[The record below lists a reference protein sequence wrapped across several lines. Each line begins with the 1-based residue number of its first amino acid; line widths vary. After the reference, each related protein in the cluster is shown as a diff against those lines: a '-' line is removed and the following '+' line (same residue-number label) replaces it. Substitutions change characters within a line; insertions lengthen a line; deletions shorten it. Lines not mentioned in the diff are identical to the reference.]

1 MSENISLGYTVSLSL
16 GDNDRSK
23 ALKVSRHVE
32 RNVGFTLEMVIIK
45 YHQRHKT
52 WTGIHMKDQTL
63 HGRTP
68 GVFSVHL
75 IVVITG
81 LGSVTGLT
89 VGLSSQGTTASVRPS
104 DYNQTN
110 IVTTNRFLSEVGL
123 RAGQETLLAD
133 CAIETKHKH
142 NDK

>member
-16 GDNDRSK
+16 DDNDRSK

-52 WTGIHMKDQTL
+52 WTGQTL

-68 GVFSVHL
+68 GVFSVHQERWYR
-75 IVVITG
+75 V
-81 LGSVTGLT
+81 LT
-89 VGLSSQGTTASVRPS
+89 
-104 DYNQTN
+104 
-110 IVTTNRFLSEVGL
+110 
-123 RAGQETLLAD
+123 
-133 CAIETKHKH
+133 
-142 NDK
+142 

>member
-1 MSENISLGYTVSLSL
+1 MRISVVDIISLGYTVSLSL

-68 GVFSVHL
+68 GVFSAVF
-75 IVVITG
+75 T
-81 LGSVTGLT
+81 
-89 VGLSSQGTTASVRPS
+89 
-104 DYNQTN
+104 
-110 IVTTNRFLSEVGL
+110 
-123 RAGQETLLAD
+123 
-133 CAIETKHKH
+133 
-142 NDK
+142 